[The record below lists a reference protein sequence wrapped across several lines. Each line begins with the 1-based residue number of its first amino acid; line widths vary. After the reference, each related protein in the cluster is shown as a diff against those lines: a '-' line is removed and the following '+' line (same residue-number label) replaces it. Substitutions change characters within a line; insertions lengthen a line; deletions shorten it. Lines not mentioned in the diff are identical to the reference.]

1 MKEKIKNLLLSY
13 WGTVILCVLTALA
26 VVFYS
31 YAGVYIRHRILFPVF
46 VFLAVACMI
55 PAYKLFSFL
64 WRTKWRDKVFAA
76 VKQFYAKYGIRI
88 FKALEKL
95 GFGNEDRL
103 GGRSSI
109 IFNFRSEKEST
120 KKKKPPK
127 WKNLK
132 NEKQRLGYLYRAVIM
147 KKLKKGEKI
156 YAFETPHNI
165 NKRIPTEGAES
176 EIMDMYCKMRYS
188 TLSPDGEDVDRLKRE
203 LEA

>member
-1 MKEKIKNLLLSY
+1 MKRKLNKLLLSHAGTAILFLLFCDAIIFY
-13 WGTVILCVLTALA
+13 WYAAL
-26 VVFYS
+26 YM
-31 YAGVYIRHRILFPVF
+31 RHRILFPVF
-46 VFLAVACMI
+46 LLLAAACAI
-55 PAYKLFSFL
+55 PAYKLFIFL
-64 WRTKWRDKVFAA
+64 WRNKWRDKISAA
-76 VKQFYAKYGIRI
+76 AKRIYSKYGARL
-88 FKALEKL
+88 FRALEKL